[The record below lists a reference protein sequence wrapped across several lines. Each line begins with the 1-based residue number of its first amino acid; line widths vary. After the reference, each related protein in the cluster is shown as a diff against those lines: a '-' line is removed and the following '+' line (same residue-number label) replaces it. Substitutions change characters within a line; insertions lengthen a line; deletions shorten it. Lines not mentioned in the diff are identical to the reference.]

1 MVFRLSDHGTAFST
15 RSLGAKLLD
24 ELVEGAHGADHVEVD
39 FRDVRLVS
47 YSFADEFVGA
57 LMERSNAQDLPF
69 STRLANVGADPARVI
84 ERSLANRRLD
94 DNVLSQA

>member
-1 MVFRLSDHGTAFST
+1 MVFLLSDHGTAFST
-15 RSLGAKLLD
+15 RSLGAKLLN
-24 ELVEGAHGADHVEVD
+24 ELVEKAHGADHVEID

-57 LMERSNAQDLPF
+57 LMERSNARDLPF
-69 STRLANVGADPARVI
+69 APRLANVGADPARVI

-94 DNVLSQA
+94 SDVLAHA